1 MKKLILTCVLIA
13 LSADVLAMQIFV
25 KTITGKTIAL
35 EVEAND
41 TIENVK
47 TKIQDK
53 EGIPPRLQRLI
64 FAGKELEDGKTL
76 SDYNI
81 QKESTLH
88 LVIIEYAAVPALNP
102 AGVFVLYGF
111 FILLGAGALARHN
124 RAHALPRAKSNS

>member
-1 MKKLILTCVLIA
+1 MILACALIA

-25 KTITGKTIAL
+25 KTPTGKTIAL

-47 TKIQDK
+47 AKIEDK
-53 EGIPPRLQRLI
+53 EGIPPHLQRLI
-64 FAGKELEDGKTL
+64 FEGQELEEGRTL
-76 SDYNI
+76 GDYNI

-102 AGVFVLYGF
+102 AGVFVLSGF
-111 FILLGAGALARHN
+111 FVLLGAGALTRHN
-124 RAHALPRAKSNS
+124 RVHALPRAKSNS